1 MLVEAKSSSDL
12 RIAGRFICNYSNII
26 CEMPWLYFV
35 YLPRWISRINNPFHT
50 EVLTNPCFAILVKG
64 LHIFEPY
71 QWWSEMIG

>member
-1 MLVEAKSSSDL
+1 
-12 RIAGRFICNYSNII
+12 
-26 CEMPWLYFV
+26 MPWLYFV